1 MNDATLPNEG
11 VSVEIHSAETPT
23 VIPTESTPA
32 PAADERPAQETAR
45 DAQERRAV
53 ERVRALRQRQAEP
66 AGTEPPTEAPA
77 TEETAGRPRDERGRF
92 APKDAEPQTETAPPA
107 QTPAQT
113 EEPRYKVKVDGRELE
128 LPISDILKGYQ
139 LEAASR
145 KRLDEAAQLRREA
158 EALRAQAP
166 QPPTETTPAEP
177 EVFDPMVK
185 IRTADGATY
194 ERPYSDVMAY
204 GTPEEIRQAETQKYN
219 LLREQFS
226 RPAAAAG
233 LAPDQIMQVI
243 RYSQVRANEE
253 ATLQKFLGEYPA
265 IVNDPDLAT
274 IAVAKATRLM
284 TDDLVNLVPEYGPQI
299 QRLPPQVIA
308 DRHAQ
313 ARFAGFSVRSV
324 EQIFGAAAQETAQRF
339 GAVPATGK
347 PPAKTLEE
355 RTAAKASAPQPAQG
369 ANARQAPTSDA
380 PARKTRSDIIRE
392 EQRARGFGRT

>member
-1 MNDATLPNEG
+1 MTDATLPNEG
-11 VSVEIHSAETPT
+11 VSTEIASAETPT

-32 PAADERPAQETAR
+32 PAPDERAPQETAR

-66 AGTEPPTEAPA
+66 AASTEPATEQPA

-92 APKDAEPQTETAPPA
+92 APKDAEPQAEPTAQIA
-107 QTPAQT
+107 QQPVQT
-113 EEPRYKVKVDGRELE
+113 DEARYKVKVDGRELE
-128 LPISDILKGYQ
+128 LPISEILKGYQ

-166 QPPTETTPAEP
+166 QPETTTPAEP

-284 TDDLVNLVPEYGPQI
+284 TDDLVSLVPEYGPQI

-313 ARFAGFSVRSV
+313 ARFAGLSVRSV

-347 PPAKTLEE
+347 PAKTLEE
-355 RTAAKASAPQPAQG
+355 RTAAKASAPQPVQG

-380 PARKTRSDIIRE
+380 PVRKTRADIIRAE
-392 EQRARGFGRT
+392 RQARGFAP

>member
-11 VSVEIHSAETPT
+11 VSVEIRSAETPT

-32 PAADERPAQETAR
+32 PAPDDRPAQETAR

-66 AGTEPPTEAPA
+66 ASTEPPTEQPA

-92 APKDAEPQTETAPPA
+92 APKDAEPQAETAPPT
-107 QTPAQT
+107 QTPAQA
-113 EEPRYKVKVDGRELE
+113 EEARYKVKVDGRELE
-128 LPISDILKGYQ
+128 LPISEILKGYQ

-166 QPPTETTPAEP
+166 QPEATTPAEP

-284 TDDLVNLVPEYGPQI
+284 TDDLVSLVPEYGPQI

-324 EQIFGAAAQETAQRF
+324 EQIIGAAAKETAQRF
-339 GAVPATGK
+339 GVAPATGK

-355 RTAAKASAPQPAQG
+355 RAAAKAAAPQPVQG
-369 ANARQAPTSDA
+369 ANARQAPTSEV
-380 PARKTRSDIIRE
+380 PARKTRADIIRE
-392 EQRARGFGRT
+392 ERRARGLAA